1 MKRSRLAAAATAAVT
16 ILALSA
22 CGGDDALDADSG
34 KPAASDTIVIGSA
47 NFAESTLLA
56 EIYAG
61 ALEAKGVKVEKKLN
75 IGSREVY
82 MKALEDG
89 SIDLLPEYNGYLL
102 AYYDEDTEAITKE
115 EVAAELTT
123 KLPAEFATLEPS
135 PAENSDTLT
144 VTKATADKYNL
155 KSIGD
160 LAPVAKDLVVGGPG
174 EWKIRKTG
182 LPGFKEKYGV
192 TFKEFKVLDAGGPLT
207 TAALENG
214 QIQAANIFATD
225 PNLIAKGWVALEDP
239 NRVFLAANIMPVITK
254 SKVTPTVT
262 EALNAVSAKLS
273 TQLLLDMDKKVIT
286 DKADPQTVAKEFL
299 TSNGLA

>member
-1 MKRSRLAAAATAAVT
+1 MKRSRLAAVATAAVT

-22 CGGDDALDADSG
+22 CGGDDALDTDSG
-34 KPAASDTIVIGSA
+34 EPAASDTIVIGSA

-102 AYYDEDTEAITKE
+102 AYYDENTKAVTSD
-115 EVAAELTT
+115 EVAAELTA
-123 KLPAEFATLEPS
+123 KLPAELTTLEPS
-135 PAENSDTLT
+135 SAEDGDTLT

-155 KSIGD
+155 KTIGD
-160 LAPVAKDLVVGGPG
+160 LAPVAKDLVLGGPG
-174 EWKIRKTG
+174 EWKTRGTG
-182 LPGFKEKYGV
+182 IPGFKAKYGV

-214 QIQAANIFATD
+214 QIDAANIFSTD
-225 PNLIAKGWVALEDP
+225 PNLISKGWVALEDT
-239 NRVFLAANIMPVITK
+239 NKVFLAANILPVITK
-254 SKVTPTVT
+254 SKVTPEVT
-262 EALNAVSAKLS
+262 EALNAVSAKL
-273 TQLLLDMDKKVIT
+273 TTPLLLDMDKKVIA